1 MNRLNSQGYSNE
13 TDETHCSYQFTGIYK
28 PIVVMDERVERKEN
42 EKDVE
47 QILVLFQNSEKK
59 TRNLQA

>member
-1 MNRLNSQGYSNE
+1 
-13 TDETHCSYQFTGIYK
+13 
-28 PIVVMDERVERKEN
+28 MDERVERKEN